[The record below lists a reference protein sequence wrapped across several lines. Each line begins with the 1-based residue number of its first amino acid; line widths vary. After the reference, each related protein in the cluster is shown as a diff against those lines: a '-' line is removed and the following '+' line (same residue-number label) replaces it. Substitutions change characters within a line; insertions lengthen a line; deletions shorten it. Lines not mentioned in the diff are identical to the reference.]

1 MTAAT
6 SKIQILKVGPVQD
19 KQWEGRPYQV
29 QEAECIMLNDD
40 GSVEGVAVLRLD
52 DKMRGDA
59 APKPGFYA
67 AAFSLRANPKDRR
80 LEARLSGLTPFEV
93 ARGPKAS

>member
-1 MTAAT
+1 MPNAT
-6 SKIQILKVGPVQD
+6 SKIQILKVGQVQD

-59 APKPGFYA
+59 APKPGFYS

-93 ARGPKAS
+93 KKSGAAA